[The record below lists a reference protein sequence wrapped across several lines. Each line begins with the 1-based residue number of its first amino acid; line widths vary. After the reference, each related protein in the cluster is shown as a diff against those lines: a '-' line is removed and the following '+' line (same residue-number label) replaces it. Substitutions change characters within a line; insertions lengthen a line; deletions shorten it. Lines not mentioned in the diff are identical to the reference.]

1 MEAKQ
6 ESRTL
11 LMRSLM
17 HGLPLAAL
25 VLALLVYWF
34 GIADRYIVFLY
45 NHGMPPLYP
54 DTSPF
59 SRITASRYWM
69 AGLVASGAVLVLYSA
84 FSWFSGRMRKGY
96 LPPPWYDV
104 WLVCGPL
111 FLFLIPAITMGMGAP
126 PLPWSNAGA
135 VTLAALLGVALALVP
150 GKMAAERPSNLLW
163 LAADG
168 WGLALI
174 LITLAQLDDIGR
186 WLSGG
191 IDWRVI
197 LSLVILGLGAGW
209 LLLLTAVRAWRGV
222 FVGDFVSLA
231 LAAACVTYL
240 FLPLLHHVFGS
251 DGYFYISDSDNFFA
265 GSVAMQLIAW
275 GITAVII
282 WLLLALRGRLADRS
296 TNEQQQAARIQSM
309 DGKGS

>member
-1 MEAKQ
+1 
-6 ESRTL
+6 
-11 LMRSLM
+11 MRSLL

>member
-1 MEAKQ
+1 MDAKQ
-6 ESRTL
+6 EDRTL
-11 LMRSLM
+11 LKRSLL
-17 HGLPLAAL
+17 HGLPVAAL
-25 VLALLVYWF
+25 VLALLYYWF

-45 NHGMPPLYP
+45 NHGMPPLFP
-54 DTSPF
+54 DTSPY

-84 FSWFSGRMRKGY
+84 FNWLMGRLRRGY
-96 LPPPWYDV
+96 LPPPWYGV
-104 WLVCGPL
+104 WLVCVPL
-111 FLFLIPAITMGMGAP
+111 FLILIPIITKTIGAP
-126 PLPWSNAGA
+126 ALPWSNTAA
-135 VTLAALLGVALALVP
+135 VTLATLLGVALALIP
-150 GKMAAERPSNLLW
+150 GKTTAERPSDLLW

-174 LITLAQLDDIGR
+174 LLTLAQLDDIAR

-197 LSLVILGLGAGW
+197 LSLVMLGLGIGW
-209 LLLLTAVRAWRGV
+209 LLLLTAVRYWQGV

-231 LAAACVTYL
+231 LAAACFTYL

-265 GSVAMQLIAW
+265 GSIAMQLIAW

-282 WLLLALRGRLADRS
+282 WLLLALRGRLARRHKSRHS
-296 TNEQQQAARIQSM
+296 THSLAGQ
-309 DGKGS
+309 GS

>member
-1 MEAKQ
+1 MDAKQ
-6 ESRTL
+6 EDRTL
-11 LMRSLM
+11 LKRSLL
-17 HGLPLAAL
+17 HGLPMALL
-25 VLALLVYWF
+25 VLALLHYWF

-45 NHGMPPLYP
+45 NHGMPPLFP

-84 FSWFSGRMRKGY
+84 FNWLMGRLRRGY
-96 LPPPWYDV
+96 LPPPWYGV
-104 WLVCGPL
+104 WLVCVPL
-111 FLFLIPAITMGMGAP
+111 FLILIPIITKTIGAP
-126 PLPWSNAGA
+126 ALPWSNTAA
-135 VTLAALLGVALALVP
+135 VTLATLLGVALALIP
-150 GKMAAERPSNLLW
+150 GKTTAERPSDLRW

-174 LITLAQLDDIGR
+174 LLTLAQLDDIAR

-197 LSLVILGLGAGW
+197 LSLVMLGLGIGW
-209 LLLLTAVRAWRGV
+209 LLLLTAVRYWQGV

-231 LAAACVTYL
+231 LAAACFTYL

-265 GSVAMQLIAW
+265 GSIAMLLIAW

-282 WLLLALRGRLADRS
+282 WLLLALRGRLARRHKSRHS
-296 TNEQQQAARIQSM
+296 THSLA
-309 DGKGS
+309 GKGS

>member
-11 LMRSLM
+11 LMRSLL

-84 FSWFSGRMRKGY
+84 FTWFAGRMRKGY

>member
-11 LMRSLM
+11 LMRSLL

-59 SRITASRYWM
+59 SRITASRHWM

-275 GITAVII
+275 GITAAII